1 MVTRGLGREN
11 VVIVF
16 LVENRTGCKTPCPL
30 LSRKVSRRLGNAVH
44 VRLRSPGISG
54 RRHLAAWSTVV
65 AYPVHVRRGDEASF
79 PFVVPHQAKL
89 GAIQLRASSTA
100 LPRRTGGTQPRSGG

>member
-1 MVTRGLGREN
+1 MVTRGLGRGD

-16 LVENRTGCKTPCPL
+16 LVETRTGCKTPCPL
-30 LSRKVSRRLGNAVH
+30 LSRKVSRRLGNVVH
-44 VRLRSPGISG
+44 VRLRSPGTSG

-79 PFVVPHQAKL
+79 LFLVQHQAKL
-89 GAIQLRASSTA
+89 GTILLRASITA
-100 LPRRTGGTQPRSGG
+100 LPRRIGGTRPRSGG